1 MNVHVGNAY
10 ANENANVNVY
20 PANENVNVK
29 ADTWLFLATVLSSVE
44 TGASSDSRLTSV
56 AIWPSSLTPSSLML
70 ETTMFNFLVLLLL
83 TEEAGFAVVAVWL
96 AEFVSGPLPRM
107 SLISSL
113 ESELEQWTET
123 TPTKTKVQNHFLC
136 NTINIFL
143 FSMKYLDILQEIMQY
158 SYTYF
163 IFYA

>member
-44 TGASSDSRLTSV
+44 TGASSDKRLTSV

-83 TEEAGFAVVAVWL
+83 TEEAGFAVVV
-96 AEFVSGPLPRM
+96 V
-107 SLISSL
+107 
-113 ESELEQWTET
+113 
-123 TPTKTKVQNHFLC
+123 
-136 NTINIFL
+136 
-143 FSMKYLDILQEIMQY
+143 
-158 SYTYF
+158 
-163 IFYA
+163 